1 MLQLIS
7 KPRADPLTH
16 ASTHPC
22 KSNPATNPVESHI
35 NDSCPY
41 ATRRINPSVCMWCV
55 CDCVTSFWLA
65 RVNYLTI
72 HTVISYESVSLAID
86 FVLWISPKCIAA
98 FCSLNRFPL
107 IALRQ
112 WYMAVFIEVMSA
124 LPSSLFTNI
133 RSPRSHGWLR
143 RATVY
148 FSKQTAS
155 TQSPKNITTPQWYK
169 DQINTTFLCANLV
182 SIIHLTT
189 VHNTDFDRQSSNI

>member
-1 MLQLIS
+1 MQVKS
-7 KPRADPLTH
+7 SYKSGRKPYQWHLPLCHTAYQSECLH
-16 ASTHPC
+16 
-22 KSNPATNPVESHI
+22 
-35 NDSCPY
+35 
-41 ATRRINPSVCMWCV
+41 VCVCV

-133 RSPRSHGWLR
+133 RSPRSHGLLR
-143 RATVY
+143 QQSISQ
-148 FSKQTAS
+148 SKLHQRNL
-155 TQSPKNITTPQWYK
+155 PKISRRHSDTKIKSIQH
-169 DQINTTFLCANLV
+169 FCARTLY
-182 SIIHLTT
+182 
-189 VHNTDFDRQSSNI
+189 Q